1 MKSDN
6 KILNSIKKV
15 IEMVVKFFV
24 GKKINTIAMVSVF
37 LGVVYLIFNI
47 TTDTN
52 ELSESDKS
60 KIDTISKLI
69 EDDKSKIQNVD
80 SLLIGLDHK
89 IDSLNNK
96 ISELEEKKTIIRE
109 VYYEK
114 VNNIS
119 EFNDDELY
127 RFFTDRYNFN

>member
-1 MKSDN
+1 MKSEN
-6 KILNSIKKV
+6 KVLDSIKKV
-15 IEMVVKFFV
+15 IGMIMKFFV
-24 GKKINTIAMVSVF
+24 GQKINTIAMVSVF
-37 LGVVYLIFNI
+37 LGVIYLIFNI

-69 EDDKSKIQNVD
+69 EEDKSKIQNVD
-80 SLLIGLDHK
+80 SLLINLDNK
-89 IDSLNNK
+89 IDSINNK
-96 ISELEEKKTIIRE
+96 ISELEDKKTIIRE

-127 RFFTDRYNFN
+127 RFFTDRYDFN